1 MQWQLH
7 VPEGNTTKQSQ
18 SRRTPFVDTA
28 QSSSRVWSPERGG
41 AEGPAHPGEVL
52 VSVADGLG
60 EGWVVGEER
69 VHAGAGAGEELVLL
83 GGWRR
88 LLLQRRWRQM
98 HDNVLSQR
106 VSLPM
111 WEDG

>member
-1 MQWQLH
+1 M
-7 VPEGNTTKQSQ
+7 
-18 SRRTPFVDTA
+18 
-28 QSSSRVWSPERGG
+28 
-41 AEGPAHPGEVL
+41 EGPAHPCEVL

-88 LLLQRRWRQM
+88 LLLQRQ
-98 HDNVLSQR
+98 
-106 VSLPM
+106 
-111 WEDG
+111 